1 MPESLR
7 PRILLCGETAVS
19 VEFGES
25 FHSEAH
31 RSVHALSAF
40 LRAQSTPGIIEV
52 NPTYR
57 SLFVEYDPWQCS
69 YEQLLMLIEKG
80 LNRSTDELPSDHAPV
95 DIPVCYG
102 FEFGPDLCHVAS
114 THGLSPEAVIQLHS
128 TPVYDVVMVG
138 FTPGFPYLSGLD
150 QRLFTPRKASPRKV
164 VPAGSV
170 GIADR
175 QSGIYSLDSP
185 GGWQIIGRTP
195 LRIFDPGK
203 ADPFLIR
210 AGNRVRFT
218 PITRDQFEIIADS

>member
-1 MPESLR
+1 MSETLS

-19 VEFGES
+19 VEFGEFFS
-25 FHSEAH
+25 AKVY
-31 RSVHALSAF
+31 RGVHALSAF
-40 LRAQSTPGIIEV
+40 LRAQGTPGIIEV

-69 YEQLLMLIEKG
+69 YERLLMLIEKG
-80 LNRSTDELPSDHAPV
+80 LDRSTDELPSDQSPV

-102 FEFGPDLCHVAS
+102 LEFGPDLHHVAS
-114 THGLSPEAVIQLHS
+114 THGLSPEEVIQLHT
-128 TPVYDVVMVG
+128 TPVYDVIMVG

-150 QRLFTPRKASPRKV
+150 PRLFTPRRTSPRTIV
-164 VPAGSV
+164 SAGSV

-175 QSGIYSLDSP
+175 QTGIYSIDSP

-195 LRIFDPGK
+195 LKIFDPGK

-210 AGNRVRFT
+210 AGNRLRFT
-218 PITRDQFEIIADS
+218 PITGDQFEIIADS